1 MPVPRFGAP
10 IAANKIRRAP
20 PPPSIYELLEQV
32 TTRAPAEMTETTLD
46 VAAAGPTALGSIA
59 PPTGPPTGPS
69 VMESLE
75 VAGIP
80 TSPSALASDV
90 PVAPVPPA
98 ETKGTRKRK
107 PTIRKVPKT
116 GLNIIAETE
125 ASLAASE
132 QIVADADLEAAAEAA
147 VEANAPPVAATELA
161 NVEEEPVGDLPAT
174 LKEMEIRI
182 KAIMDKSKVKV
193 SPDAYVPANR
203 RAFKEFI
210 ITTYRRYK
218 LPPVSDIP
226 NPNAC
231 AEAAAASSSQV
242 KAFAYQEFVRDYI
255 QRPSPYR
262 GVLVYHGLG
271 SGKTCTSIAGMEA
284 LAQAGQKPIYVM
296 TPASLSPNYRD
307 EITKCGP
314 FVFRTNNHWVWVPIT
329 NLKDRAVRAE
339 LGFLTKTI
347 GIPLASVKKRR
358 GGWVPDPNPRKKP
371 NFDKLTPDQ
380 RLSVTSQINEHMDSR
395 IQFIH
400 YNGLLERQVRDWA
413 CNNPTM
419 FDGSTIIIEE
429 VHNLIRTINNSAL
442 DLFYKDEPRDL
453 VQYKPKFCD
462 VGKKYRISYLLY
474 RMLCSAV
481 GCKIIALSATPIIN
495 FAQEVAILAN
505 VLAGDVR
512 MAEVNTSGLAQ
523 RAEILRILE
532 RNGEVDF
539 AEVIPRPEINASM
552 IRITPVPSGC
562 RKVLAPNG
570 AFRGFI
576 RDEVL
581 ATTEGEVARERDVER
596 WFERVKAALE
606 EKGIRE
612 FTAAKF
618 ISVPRLPDTEK
629 HFRELF
635 IDTEALVV
643 KPRLQLPL
651 MARLS
656 GLISYYKGGKAD
668 LMAKVNKDEVVL
680 LDMSDLQLKKYTEQR
695 KAEIDKELRAK
706 KQKKPTQE
714 TMYTQIS
721 KNINS
726 TFKIFSRATC
736 NFVFPSDYERPI
748 PADFRDVLRMIGA
761 KPNSPA
767 EGDIVEAEERALLT
781 SSETDDYAPPQPEEV
796 EAAEAAA
803 ADAAAAAEAAGGAGA
818 LPPASYAEALTASV
832 AMLRS
837 KAADYFTAPTLATIS
852 PKFQAILDRLAE
864 SKGPSLIYSN
874 FKTLEGV
881 GLMGVALETQQNYR
895 KFDIVKVGDTWRV
908 AADTLSAGSEVR
920 RYITYTGDEEREK
933 RNILLAIFNGKW
945 GRVPGTL
952 AAQVKELAGIENN
965 YTGKII
971 KVIMITQS
979 GAEGISLANVRQV
992 HIMEPY
998 WNYVRLDQVKGRAIR
1013 ICSHMDLPPE
1023 DRNVDIFT
1031 YVMKFSSRQLKERLV
1046 DETLNNFDGGETT
1059 DQTILKLLLAKK
1071 KLSDSLLD
1079 VMKKSAVDCEL
1090 NSTENGGYACYR
1102 FAGVAGM
1109 EPLFNPLVDVHIN
1122 EAEAA
1127 VRSTV
1132 ATGR

>member
-1 MPVPRFGAP
+1 MPAPRFVSP
-10 IAANKIRRAP
+10 IAAAKIRRAP

-80 TSPSALASDV
+80 TSPS
-90 PVAPVPPA
+90 VAPVGEPVSEGPGA
-98 ETKGTRKRK
+98 TDTKGTRKARK
-107 PTIRKVPKT
+107 PTIRKAPKT

-125 ASLAASE
+125 ASLAASDAV
-132 QIVADADLEAAAEAA
+132 VADADLEAAADTI
-147 VEANAPPVAATELA
+147 APPSAVANLA
-161 NVEEEPVGDLPAT
+161 EEPIGDLPAT
-174 LKEMEIRI
+174 LKEMETRI
-182 KAIMDKSKVKV
+182 KALMDKPKVKV
-193 SPDAYVPANR
+193 SPAAYVPANR

-218 LPPVSDIP
+218 LPPISDIP

-231 AEAAAASSSQV
+231 AEAAAASKTQV
-242 KAFAYQEFVRDYI
+242 KEFAYQEFVRDYI

-314 FVFRTNNHWVWVPIT
+314 FVYRTNNHWVWIPIT

-339 LGFLTKTI
+339 LEFLTKTI

-380 RLSVTSQINEHMDSR
+380 RLSITSQINEHMDSR

-413 CNNPTM
+413 CNDPTM

-505 VLAGDVR
+505 VLAGDTR
-512 MAEVNTSGLAQ
+512 MAEVNTAGLAN
-523 RAEILRILE
+523 RAEILRVLE

-562 RKVLAPNG
+562 RKVADPKTG

-581 ATTEGEVARERDVER
+581 AASDTEVARERDVEG
-596 WFERVKAALE
+596 WFERVKAAL
-606 EKGIRE
+606 KAAGIDD

-695 KAEIDKELRAK
+695 KAEIDKEQRAK
-706 KQKKPTQE
+706 KQKKPAQE
-714 TMYTQIS
+714 GLYAQIS

-726 TFKIFSRATC
+726 TFKIFSRASC
-736 NFVFPSDYERPI
+736 NFVFPADYERPI
-748 PADFRDVLRMIGA
+748 PADFRDVLRMIGV
-761 KPNSPA
+761 KPNAPA
-767 EGDIVEAEERALLT
+767 EGDIVEAEERALLM

-803 ADAAAAAEAAGGAGA
+803 LDAAAAAEAAGGEGA

-837 KAADYFTAPTLATIS
+837 KAAEYFTAPALNTIS

-864 SKGPSLIYSN
+864 SKGPALIYSN

-895 KFDIVKVGDTWRV
+895 KFDIVKVGDQWRV
-908 AADTLSAGSEVR
+908 APDTLSAGPDVR

-952 AAQVKELAGIENN
+952 AAQVKELAGVENN
-965 YTGKII
+965 YTGTII

-1031 YVMKFSSRQLKERLV
+1031 YVMKFSQRQLKDRLV

-1059 DQTILKLLLAKK
+1059 DQTIMKLLLSKK

-1102 FAGVAGM
+1102 FAGAAGM

-1132 ATGR
+1132 ATGRGL

>member
-1 MPVPRFGAP
+1 MPVPRFVSP
-10 IAANKIRRAP
+10 IATTKIRRAP

-32 TTRAPAEMTETTLD
+32 TTRAPEEMTETALD
-46 VAAAGPTALGSIA
+46 VATEGPLGAIPLASIA
-59 PPTGPPTGPS
+59 PPTGNLVVPS

-80 TSPSALASDV
+80 SSPSAIEAP
-90 PVAPVPPA
+90 PVAPTA
-98 ETKGTRKRK
+98 EPVAIKTKATRKRG

-116 GLNIIAETE
+116 PLELIAEATGP
-125 ASLAASE
+125 ASGP
-132 QIVADADLEAAAEAA
+132 IVADADLEAAAEAA
-147 VEANAPPVAATELA
+147 EATADV
-161 NVEEEPVGDLPAT
+161 VEEPVGELPAT
-174 LKEMEIRI
+174 LKELEDRI
-182 KAIMDKSKVKV
+182 KAVMDKPKVKV
-193 SPDAYVPANR
+193 SPPFYVPANR

-218 LPPVSDIP
+218 LPPISDIP

-231 AEAAAASSSQV
+231 AEAAAASKSQV
-242 KAFAYQEFVRDYI
+242 KEFAYQEFVRDYI

-284 LAQAGQKPIYVM
+284 LSQAGQKPIYVM

-314 FVFRTNNHWVWVPIT
+314 FVFRTNNHWIWVPVGS
-329 NLKDRAVRAE
+329 LKDKGTRAE
-339 LGFLTKTI
+339 LEFLTKTI
-347 GIPLASVKKRR
+347 GIPLASVKKRK
-358 GGWVPDPNPRKKP
+358 GGWAPDPKKKP

-380 RLSVTSQINEHMDSR
+380 RLSITSQINEHMDAR

-413 CNNPTM
+413 CNDPTM

-442 DLFYKDEPRDL
+442 DLYYKDEPRDL

-462 VGKKYRISYLLY
+462 IGKKYRIAYLLY

-512 MAEVNTSGLAQ
+512 MAEVNTSGLGQ

-539 AEVIPRPEINASM
+539 AEVLPRPEINASM

-581 ATTEGEVARERDVER
+581 ATTEGEVARERDVEG
-596 WFERVKAALE
+596 WFDRVKGALKAA
-606 EKGIRE
+606 GIE
-612 FTAAKF
+612 DFTAAKF

-635 IDTEALVV
+635 IDTEALIV

-706 KQKKPTQE
+706 KQKKPVQE
-714 TMYTQIS
+714 GLYAQIS

-726 TFKIFSRATC
+726 TFKIFSRASC
-736 NFVFPSDYERPI
+736 NFVFPADYERPI
-748 PADFRDVLRMIGA
+748 PADYRDVLRMIGV
-761 KPNSPA
+761 KPNVPA
-767 EGDIVEAEERALLT
+767 EGDIVEAEERAMLT
-781 SSETDDYAPPQPEEV
+781 GPLTDDYAPPQLEEI

-803 ADAAAAAEAAGGAGA
+803 QDAAAAEEVAGATGA
-818 LPPASYAEALTASV
+818 LPPATYAEALTASV

-837 KAADYFTAPTLATIS
+837 KSAEYFTAPALNTIS
-852 PKFQAILDRLAE
+852 PKFQAILDRLAD
-864 SKGPSLIYSN
+864 SKGPALIYSN

-895 KFDIVKVGDTWRV
+895 KFDIVKVGDSWRV
-908 AADTLSAGSEVR
+908 APDTLSAGADVR

-952 AAQVKELAGIENN
+952 AAQVKELAGVDNN
-965 YTGKII
+965 FTGGII

-998 WNYVRLDQVKGRAIR
+998 WNYVRLEQVKGRAIR
-1013 ICSHMDLPPE
+1013 ICSHADLPPE

-1031 YVMKFSSRQLKERLV
+1031 YVMRFSARQLKDRLV

>member
-1 MPVPRFGAP
+1 MSWPRFVAP
-10 IAANKIRRAP
+10 IGLSKIRKVP
-20 PPPSIYELLEQV
+20 PPPSIYELVETL
-32 TTRAPAEMTETTLD
+32 TAAAPAEMAEID
-46 VAAAGPTALGSIA
+46 VGLGVGIAGAPGALPSAAVLPTPS
-59 PPTGPPTGPS
+59 PSGPS
-69 VMESLE
+69 ARPEKS
-75 VAGIP
+75 
-80 TSPSALASDV
+80 
-90 PVAPVPPA
+90 
-98 ETKGTRKRK
+98 KRG

-116 GLNIIAETE
+116 AMDTIAELQATP
-125 ASLAASE
+125 
-132 QIVADADLEAAAEAA
+132 AA
-147 VEANAPPVAATELA
+147 VEEAVEADEVFETAEEAEEAEVAEEAEEA
-161 NVEEEPVGDLPAT
+161 EEPVVGELPKT
-174 LKEMEIRI
+174 LKDLEDRLLAVTE
-182 KAIMDKSKVKV
+182 KKKVKV
-193 SPDAYVPANR
+193 SPAYFVPANR

-210 ITTYRRYK
+210 INTYRRYK
-218 LPPVSDIP
+218 LPPISDIP

-231 AEAAAASSSQV
+231 AEAAAASKSQV
-242 KAFAYQEFVRDYI
+242 KEFAYQEFVRDYI

-284 LAQAGQKPIYVM
+284 LSQAGQKPIYIM

-314 FVFRTNNHWVWVPIT
+314 LIFRTNNHWVWVPVPT
-329 NLKDRAVRAE
+329 LVPRTAE
-339 LGFLTKTI
+339 LELLNTTM
-347 GIPLASVKKRR
+347 GIPIASIKKRK
-358 GGWVPDPNPRKKP
+358 GGWLPDPKKKA
-371 NFDKLTPDQ
+371 NFDSLTPDE
-380 RLSVTSQINEHMDSR
+380 RISITGQINDHMNKR
-395 IQFIH
+395 IQFVH

-413 CNNPTM
+413 CNSPTM
-419 FDGSTIIIEE
+419 FDGATIIIEE

-453 VQYKPKFCD
+453 VQYKPKFCS

-505 VLAGDVR
+505 VLAGDIR
-512 MAEVNTSGLAQ
+512 MVEVNTSGLG
-523 RAEILRILE
+523 EKKKILNLLE

-562 RKVLAPNG
+562 RKVIDLKTG

-576 RDEVL
+576 RDEAMAGAPL
-581 ATTEGEVARERDVER
+581 EIARERDVEA
-596 WFERVKAALE
+596 WFARVKAVLE
-606 EKGIRE
+606 TNGVES
-612 FTAAKF
+612 FTAAKY

-635 IDTEALVV
+635 IDTENLIV

-668 LMAKVNKDEVVL
+668 LMAKVNKDEIVIL
-680 LDMSDLQLKKYTEQR
+680 PMSDLQLKKYTEQR
-695 KAEIDKELRAK
+695 KAELDKELRAK
-706 KQKKPTQE
+706 KQKKPKPE
-714 TMYTQIS
+714 SMYSQIS

-736 NFVFPSDYERPI
+736 NFVFPADYERPI
-748 PADFRDVLRMIGA
+748 PADYRDVLKMIGV
-761 KPNSPA
+761 KPNTPA
-767 EGDIVEAEERALLT
+767 EGDIVEAEERAMLT
-781 SSETDDYAPPQPEEV
+781 SEDTDRFAPPQLEEV
-796 EAAEAAA
+796 EAADTAA
-803 ADAAAAAEAAGGAGA
+803 ADAAAAEEAAGRVGA
-818 LPPASYAEALTASV
+818 LPPKTYAEALSASV

-837 KAADYFTAPTLATIS
+837 KAAEYFTAPALQTIS
-852 PKFQAILDRLAE
+852 PKFQAILDRLLE
-864 SKGPSLIYSN
+864 SQGPALIYSN

-881 GLMGVALETQQNYR
+881 GLMGVAMETQQNYH
-895 KFDIVKVGDTWRV
+895 KFDIVKTPEGWVV
-908 AADTLSAGSEVR
+908 SPDTLAATAAAAGGAEPIR

-933 RNILLAIFNGKW
+933 RNILLAVFNGKW

-952 AAQVKELAGIENN
+952 AAQVKELARAENN
-965 YTGKII
+965 FKGEII

-1031 YVMKFSSRQLKERLV
+1031 YVMKFSDRQLKERLV

-1059 DQTILKLLLAKK
+1059 DQTILKLLLSKK
-1071 KLSDSLLD
+1071 KLSDSILD
-1079 VMKKSAVDCEL
+1079 VMRKSAVDCEL

-1102 FAGVAGM
+1102 FAGTAGM

-1132 ATGR
+1132 A